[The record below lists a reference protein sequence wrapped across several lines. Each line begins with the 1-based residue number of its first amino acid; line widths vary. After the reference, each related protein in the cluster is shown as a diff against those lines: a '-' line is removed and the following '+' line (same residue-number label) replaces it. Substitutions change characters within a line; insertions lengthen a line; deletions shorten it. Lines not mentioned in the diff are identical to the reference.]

1 MISSANLY
9 ANIWNDIYQRF
20 LNNKLHHALLFNGQ
34 IGLGKFNFAYEL
46 AKTLLCENHQNHQ
59 NHQNNN
65 NNNLIATACNNCKS
79 CQLFN
84 TNNHPDLRLVIPENL
99 QNNILENKNTKSE
112 KNDKNDKS
120 DKSEKKST
128 SFSKNILIEQVRELS
143 DFLVLTTNRKGL
155 RIIIIYPAETMNNNC
170 ANALL
175 KSLEEPLPQTL
186 FLLITNKIGQL
197 LPTLKSR
204 CEIINFALPNQQN
217 TLSWLKLLPNIANK
231 NNAEINSALAYCNQ
245 SPLLAEQIL
254 NTNFL
259 NNTTWLKQFLQ
270 ALEKPKQIDFIAL
283 SAIIE
288 KESKNS
294 DSNAINSAM
303 NFSLI
308 LLCDVLQKWLVD
320 LILLYYLNNNKYFIN
335 YKKSQQE
342 LIKNTNINIKK
353 LLQFWNEVIIL
364 KKQSLQPLNS
374 RIFIEDLFMKYR
386 NIFKNFEKTL

>member
-112 KNDKNDKS
+112 KNDKN

-386 NIFKNFEKTL
+386 NILNIF

>member
-1 MISSANLY
+1 MKKIVFSLMSLVLLSISVFAQSDLQPLAV
-9 ANIWNDIYQRF
+9 I
-20 LNNKLHHALLFNGQ
+20 KL
-34 IGLGKFNFAYEL
+34 
-46 AKTLLCENHQNHQ
+46 
-59 NHQNNN
+59 
-65 NNNLIATACNNCKS
+65 
-79 CQLFN
+79 
-84 TNNHPDLRLVIPENL
+84 
-99 QNNILENKNTKSE
+99 NKNES
-112 KNDKNDKS
+112 
-120 DKSEKKST
+120 
-128 SFSKNILIEQVRELS
+128 
-143 DFLVLTTNRKGL
+143 
-155 RIIIIYPAETMNNNC
+155 
-170 ANALL
+170 
-175 KSLEEPLPQTL
+175 
-186 FLLITNKIGQL
+186 ITVKH
-197 LPTLKSR
+197 LKSR

-320 LILLYYLNNNKYFIN
+320 LILLYFH
-335 YKKSQQE
+335 Q
-342 LIKNTNINIKK
+342 
-353 LLQFWNEVIIL
+353 
-364 KKQSLQPLNS
+364 
-374 RIFIEDLFMKYR
+374 
-386 NIFKNFEKTL
+386 

>member
-46 AKTLLCENHQNHQ
+46 AKTLLCENHQSHQ

-112 KNDKNDKS
+112 KNDKN

-231 NNAEINSALAYCNQ
+231 NNTEINSALAYCNQ
-245 SPLLAEQIL
+245 SPLLAGQIL

-320 LILLYYLNNNKYFIN
+320 LILLYYFNNNKYFIN

-386 NIFKNFEKTL
+386 NIF

>member
-1 MISSANLY
+1 MISSASLY

-20 LNNKLHHALLFNGQ
+20 LNNKLHHALLFSGQ
-34 IGLGKFNFAYEL
+34 VGLGKFNFAYEL
-46 AKTLLCENHQNHQ
+46 AKTLLCENHQSNQ
-59 NHQNNN
+59 NIN
-65 NNNLIATACNNCKS
+65 NNNLIATACDKCKS

-84 TNNHPDLRLVIPENL
+84 THNHPDLRLVIPENL
-99 QNNILENKNTKSE
+99 QNNNN
-112 KNDKNDKS
+112 NN
-120 DKSEKKST
+120 EKKST
-128 SFSKNILIEQVRELS
+128 SFSKNILIEQIRELS

-175 KSLEEPLPQTL
+175 KSLEEPLPKTL
-186 FLLITNKIGQL
+186 FLLITNKMGQL

-217 TLSWLKLLPNIANK
+217 TLSWLKLLPTINNK

-254 NTNFL
+254 TTNFL
-259 NNTTWLKQFLQ
+259 NNTAWLKQFLQ

-288 KESKNS
+288 KESKNP

-303 NFSLI
+303 SFNLM
-308 LLCDVLQKWLVD
+308 LLCDVLQKWLID
-320 LILLYYLNNNKYFIN
+320 IILLYYINNNKYFID
-335 YKKSQQE
+335 YKKNQQE
-342 LIKNTNINIKK
+342 LIKNANIDIKK
-353 LLQFWNEVIIL
+353 LLQFWNEVITL
-364 KKQSLQPLNS
+364 KKQSLQPLNV
-374 RIFIEDLFMKYR
+374 RIFIEDLFIKYR
-386 NIFKNFEKTL
+386 NIF

>member
-1 MISSANLY
+1 M
-9 ANIWNDIYQRF
+9 
-20 LNNKLHHALLFNGQ
+20 
-34 IGLGKFNFAYEL
+34 
-46 AKTLLCENHQNHQ
+46 
-59 NHQNNN
+59 
-65 NNNLIATACNNCKS
+65 
-79 CQLFN
+79 
-84 TNNHPDLRLVIPENL
+84 
-99 QNNILENKNTKSE
+99 ENKNTKSE
-112 KNDKNDKS
+112 KNDKN

-386 NIFKNFEKTL
+386 NIF